1 MPGLDDIVLTVAAAD
16 RANFGAVARANHVS
30 QSTVSRAVQR
40 VEASLGVPLFD
51 REGRSVQV
59 LATAAPVLDGLRSI
73 VHTWNALGQ
82 SPNPA
87 GSLSIFCTLT
97 ASQTI
102 VPDVLAA
109 FRREHPTV
117 ELSLRTGAAGRA
129 LDAALSGEVDAA
141 FAPLP
146 RSLPRALVS
155 LEVATTPLVAFCALD
170 TRVSRAWAD
179 VRLVLPR
186 PGVTRSLIDEWRR
199 VHMNTEHSVQETET
213 HEEVVTL
220 TALGSGI
227 GIVPRLVLESS
238 ALRPRL
244 RELSPPARLPTM
256 RIGLCAA
263 RRDIARGPLALLW
276 AMLR

>member
-1 MPGLDDIVLTVAAAD
+1 MPDLDDLSLALAAAE
-16 RANFGAVARANHVS
+16 RANFGAVARARHVS

-40 VEASLGVPLFD
+40 VEAALGVALFE
-51 REGRSVQV
+51 REGRSVRA
-59 LATAAPVLDGLRSI
+59 LASAEPVLDGLRTILS
-73 VHTWNALGQ
+73 TWNALGD
-82 SPNPA
+82 SPHRA

-155 LEVATTPLVAFCALD
+155 RQVAVTPLVAFTASD
-170 TRVSRAWAD
+170 ARIARQWTD
-179 VRLVLPR
+179 VRLVLPA
-186 PGVTRSLIDEWRR
+186 PGVTRSLVDEWRR
-199 VHMNTEHSVQETET
+199 VHLRTDHSVQETES

-244 RELSPPARLPTM
+244 RELTPPARLPSM
-256 RIGLCAA
+256 HIGLCAQ
-263 RRDIARGPLALLW
+263 RRAVADGPLALLW
-276 AMLR
+276 AMLQ